1 MHINLVILITSIL
14 LRLASCL
21 DNVSERLTLKPLT
34 NGDWFLALD
43 VSVISRDVVE
53 LFENPEDPYFIMDVM
68 PIDIAK
74 LYLKTK
80 SHWFEANLSFGE
92 WKDSIWGHKPE
103 ILISN
108 GLSLMASWPSL
119 DKNVVSEHFKSLC
132 YGLWGVTGSMFSNLV
147 NEESYIHDITE
158 LYEND
163 YNDDSLPNSTVL
175 LSSDF
180 EERAC
185 LDTVYKLRMLLP
197 CLCTNGLVSLLGD
210 ERMFVRSSYRGVKLR
225 VEMLENDL
233 HFRTLVQFT
242 VSQSMLPSSFSGFFP
257 EGKLPSRCLSVSES
271 WVKFVYPDSYE
282 FKKYS
287 ELTLIYPED
296 SVNNKYSELLAK
308 FSKGYEVAED
318 NSEVIFE
325 VSELDSK
332 YLRVLKRVQSSLL
345 IRVENLSDLTK
356 KLCIHQPLPYWLKP
370 LLHSISVAVEGLTD
384 NYVHYKCSSANCF
397 SRNAQSSRNFNIFLD
412 IFEHLLPAKYHKHLV
427 KFFDYLNPVPK
438 LPLSDSDPLM
448 IYDLGRYW
456 NNFGIYLSL
465 EPKTVAYISV
475 ELSKDNITYEDIHLS
490 AHRGQLV
497 PSGIIL
503 DLDKL
508 RRCTGFDPSNL
519 DLADFRR
526 LSSFSCPDFYY
537 FMTSFFSHI
546 VLPDNTMVFNVMAC
560 VGVVSALMFGF
571 VFSTL
576 TRDWDKIYKN
586 F

>member
-14 LRLASCL
+14 LRLSSCL
-21 DNVSERLTLKPLT
+21 DNVTERLTLKPLT
-34 NGDWFLALD
+34 NGDWFLTLD
-43 VSVISRDVVE
+43 VSVTSRDFVE

-108 GLSLMASWPSL
+108 GLSLIASWPIF
-119 DKNVVSEHFKSLC
+119 DKKVVNEHFKSLC
-132 YGLWGVTGSMFSNLV
+132 FGLWGITGSMFSNLV
-147 NEESYIHDITE
+147 NDDSYIHDITK
-158 LYEND
+158 LYEDD

-225 VEMLENDL
+225 VETIDEDL

-257 EGKLPSRCLSVSES
+257 EGKLPMPCVSVSES
-271 WVKFVYPDSYE
+271 WVKFVYPDSLE
-282 FKKYS
+282 FTKYN
-287 ELTLIYPED
+287 ELSLKYPDE
-296 SVNNKYSELLAK
+296 SLNNKYSELLSK
-308 FSKGYEVAED
+308 FANGYTIVGD
-318 NSEVIFE
+318 HSEIVFE
-325 VSELDSK
+325 VSELESK
-332 YLRVLKRVQSSLL
+332 FLRVLKRVQSSLL
-345 IRVENLSDLTK
+345 IKVENLSEQTK

-370 LLHSISVAVEGLTD
+370 LLHSIDVVVVGLTD
-384 NYVHYKCSSANCF
+384 DYVHYKCSSANCF
-397 SRNAQSSRNFNIFLD
+397 TRNAQSSRNFNLFLD
-412 IFEHLLPAKYHKHLV
+412 IFENLLPAKYHKHLV
-427 KFFDYLNPVPK
+427 KFFDYINPVPK
-438 LPLSDSDPLM
+438 LPLTDRDPLM
-448 IYDLGRYW
+448 IYNIGRRW

-465 EPKTVAYISV
+465 EPKSVVYISV

-519 DLADFRR
+519 DLADFTK
-526 LSSFSCPDFYY
+526 LSSFSCPDLYHFT
-537 FMTSFFSHI
+537 TSFFSHI
-546 VLPDNTMVFNVMAC
+546 VLPDN
-560 VGVVSALMFGF
+560 SKYI
-571 VFSTL
+571 SIHTL
-576 TRDWDKIYKN
+576 IN
-586 F
+586 